1 MSQAKRLEDQMAIP
15 QLLAVS
21 SWILIQLFQFFVNIV
36 VLFSIPYKIKF
47 KYHRVVIEAFQD
59 VAGPMFWDRFS

>member
-47 KYHRVVIEAFQD
+47 KYRRVVIEALQD
-59 VAGPMFWDRFS
+59 VAGPMFWDIFS

>member
-47 KYHRVVIEAFQD
+47 KYCRVMIEAFQD
-59 VAGPMFWDRFS
+59 VAGPMFWDIFS